1 MTLVPAGG
9 SRTFLRRGVAA
20 GLLCCGTWTATAA
33 DAVVRYEVTVAPSLE
48 QFSVRACFE
57 GVPPEELVAES
68 DGATFYLEWAKA
80 GDRNLGVQSGRM
92 VLRDVAEG
100 RCIDYGVRLQPVRG
114 GAQSGGPQ
122 TRWIGGDLLT
132 SIGDWLWRPQSSEQA
147 LQLRFR
153 LPPGISVSAPWQR
166 IASSDGEDTFEI
178 GVTPHDWPGVVAF
191 GHFVEQEIE
200 IGGAV
205 LRAAVLEGTTPMQR
219 RWLLEGVE
227 RAAQQ
232 ATLAHGKFPV
242 PALQVLVVPASRGR
256 SPVPWAY
263 VSRGGGPAVHAFVV
277 AERGPQ
283 AFLDD
288 WSLLHEMSHLFLP
301 YLESR
306 DAWLFEGLPTLFQN
320 VLMARSTAISA
331 GEAWRRMAAGFR
343 RAARISPGLS
353 IPGATERIGR
363 HGNSLKVYWAGA
375 AALLAADLRL
385 RHVSGGG
392 QSLDSVV
399 AILAQCCLAQNRR
412 WSARELVERLDRE
425 SGTRVFSE
433 LLQEQIE
440 TGDFPDFAS
449 LFTRAGVRV
458 EGNQVELAADAPWAI
473 ERDALM
479 RPR

>member
-1 MTLVPAGG
+1 MNLVTASR
-9 SRTFLRRGVAA
+9 SRTFLRRGLAA

-33 DAVVRYEVTVAPSLE
+33 EAVVRYEVTVAPSLE
-48 QFSVRACFE
+48 QFAVRACFE
-57 GVPPEELVAES
+57 GELPAELVAES
-68 DGATFYLEWAKA
+68 DGAAFYLEWAKA
-80 GDRNLGVQSGRM
+80 GDRDLGVQSGRM
-92 VLRDVAEG
+92 VLRDAAED
-100 RCIDYGVRLQPVRG
+100 RCIDYGVRLQPARG

-132 SIGDWLWRPQSSEQA
+132 SIGDWLWRPQSSEQD

-153 LPPGISVSAPWQR
+153 LPQGISVSAPWQR
-166 IASSDGEDTFEI
+166 IARSDGEDAFAL
-178 GVTPHDWPGVVAF
+178 GVTPYDWPGVVAF

-205 LRAAVLEGTTPMQR
+205 LRAAVLEGTTPKQR

-232 ATLAHGKFPV
+232 ATLAHGEFPV

-277 AERGPQ
+277 AERGPE
-283 AFLDD
+283 AFLND

-301 YLESR
+301 YLDSR

-343 RAARISPGLS
+343 RAARISPGIS
-353 IPGATERIGR
+353 IPEATKRIGR

-375 AALLAADLRL
+375 AALLAVDLQL
-385 RHVSGGG
+385 RHDSGGS
-392 QSLDSVV
+392 QSLDSAV
-399 AILAQCCLAQNRR
+399 AILAQCCLAQDRR
-412 WSARELVERLDRE
+412 WSARELMERLDQE

-433 LLQEQIE
+433 FLLEQIA

-449 LFTRAGVRV
+449 LFIRAGVRV
-458 EGNQVELAADAPWAI
+458 DGNQAELSADAPWAI